1 MKTKQHISFLLNG
14 NPVRI
19 NFAVEGIKPSTTVLN
34 WLRKDMHHTEVKE
47 GCAEGDCGACTVVVA
62 SPDTSGKALEYKAVN
77 ACLLFLPA
85 IDGKLLITSR
95 GLSPETTY
103 SEELHPVQK
112 AIVDEHATQ
121 CGFCTPGFVMSLF
134 AQYHN
139 STTADDAEIN
149 NALAGNLCRCTGY
162 DSIRKAAKAVIQKR
176 MPDVYDQEEK
186 MLIEKLNKI
195 KPDARL
201 EAQCLQQQY
210 IRPVTLDQ
218 ALTAHRKYP
227 EAVVINGSTDIAL
240 LQSKHFKHIPAIL
253 DISGVSELKTFER
266 DGNELKIG
274 AGLSLESI
282 RIAVK
287 NIFPAFFNILSV
299 FASRQIRQVATLGGN
314 IGSASPIGDTT
325 PLLMACNA
333 DLKLVSERGSR
344 IVPLRE
350 FVVSYRKTILEADE
364 LIAEIYL
371 SLPAENEIVRMYK
384 VSKRHDM
391 DISTVSAAFR
401 LTLDNAVVSDISMYY
416 GGMAAMTMPATAA
429 ETFLKGKEWNESNIS
444 AAMEMLKT
452 TFTPLSDARS
462 GAGFRNMAA
471 ANLLLQFFNDT
482 KIS

>member
-1 MKTKQHISFLLNG
+1 MKTKQNISFLLNG
-14 NPVRI
+14 EPVTI
-19 NFAVEGIKPSTTVLN
+19 DFGAEKIKPSTTVLN
-34 WLRKDMHHTEVKE
+34 WLRKDKHHTEVKE
-47 GCAEGDCGACTVVVA
+47 GCAEGDCGACTVVMA
-62 SPDTSGKALEYKAVN
+62 SPDASGKALEYKAVN

-95 GLSPETTY
+95 GLSPETTF

-112 AIVDEHATQ
+112 AVVDEHATQ
-121 CGFCTPGFVMSLF
+121 CGFCTPGFIMSLF

-139 STTADDAEIN
+139 PAPADDAEIN

-162 DSIRKAAKAVIQKR
+162 DSIRKAAKAVMQNRI
-176 MPDVYDQEEK
+176 PDLFDKEEK
-186 MLIEKLNKI
+186 VLIEKLNII
-195 KPDARL
+195 KPDAKL
-201 EAQCLQQQY
+201 EVLAMEQY
-210 IRPVTLDQ
+210 YVRPLTLDQ
-218 ALTAHRKYP
+218 ALAARHNHP
-227 EAVVINGSTDIAL
+227 EAIVINGSSDIAL
-240 LQSKHFKHIPAIL
+240 QQSKHFRHIPAIL
-253 DISGVSELKTFER
+253 DISGVAELKTFER

-282 RIAVK
+282 RTALQ
-287 NIFPAFFNILSV
+287 NLFPAFHDILSV

-314 IGSASPIGDTT
+314 IGSASPIGDTA

-333 DLKLVSERGSR
+333 DLKLVSEKGSR
-344 IVPLRE
+344 IVPIRD
-350 FVVSYRKTILEADE
+350 FVVSYRKTVLEANE

-371 SLPAENEIVRMYK
+371 AIPQKNEIVKMYK

-401 LTLDNAVVSDISMYY
+401 LTLDNNVVSDICMYY
-416 GGMAAMTMPATAA
+416 GGMAAMTLPVPAVEA
-429 ETFLKGKEWNESNIS
+429 FLNGKEWSEQNIS
-444 AAMEMLKT
+444 AAMEMVKT

-462 GAGFRNMAA
+462 GAEFRNIAA